1 MSTDTQ
7 QTYYKK
13 SRDLILSKAKAY
25 YENNKDRISKQR
37 KDKYNKMSE
46 EKKVEMRKH
55 WKNVHDNMIEKGK
68 ILKIEYENKR
78 RKNMPE
84 EEKK

>member
-55 WKNVHDNMIEKGK
+55 
-68 ILKIEYENKR
+68 
-78 RKNMPE
+78 
-84 EEKK
+84 